1 MSGEIRSVVETAAR
15 ILREAGARE
24 VYLFGS
30 AARGEQ
36 AEDSDIDLAVR
47 GIPPKVFYEAIGR
60 VAATIS
66 DRFDVVDLDV
76 GGPFVDYLQR
86 KGVLVRVA

>member
-60 VAATIS
+60 VVVAIG
-66 DRFDVVDLDV
+66 DRFDVVDLDE